1 MHSRYL
7 LLTLLLGWLG
17 AAAGCGS
24 SLPTSAD
31 PQRARETLRIA
42 LDAWKSGESSDALQK
57 RSPPIHVRDV
67 DWSDG
72 WKLKDYRFTLD
83 DEQYGQQRR
92 CYVRLSLESPKGK
105 AAGKEVQYLIDTAPA
120 LVIVRAED

>member
-1 MHSRYL
+1 VRLRCSFCAISACCL
-7 LLTLLLGWLG
+7 ALNL
-17 AAAGCGS
+17 GCGS
-24 SLPTSAD
+24 SLPTAAD
-31 PQRARETLRIA
+31 PERARDALRTA
-42 LDAWKSGESSDALQK
+42 LDAWKNGESSDALQK
-57 RSPPIHVRDV
+57 RSPPIYVRDL

-92 CYVRLSLESPKGK
+92 CHIRLSLVSPKGK
-105 AAGKEVQYLIDTAPA
+105 AAGKEVQYLVDTAPA